1 MADNIGTVVIPAPVV
16 QLKDNQFLED
26 GVILPQILE
35 VPCIQAHIDVGQYW
49 AIPTKGEGIF
59 TGWWYQ
65 PATTPNGTAISKPT
79 FDSFSVLRI
88 RDKLNDYTWWILA
101 TVTSYT
107 AACNTCCGA
116 AFTPITYSVPV
127 ISPCQ
132 LICEAINDDGNY
144 YVIFAAPALGAG
156 QTYTVHGSF
165 DNIALSTGTGIAS
178 LDALVTY
185 LNTNYNLVGDFSPQ
199 ATIVWIR
206 SGTTIIG
213 TLQNGLGNGSSM
225 CISILAVS

>member
-35 VPCIQAHIDVGQYW
+35 VPCIQSHIDLGRYW
-49 AIPTKGEGIF
+49 AIPTKDEGIF

-65 PATTPNGTAISKPT
+65 PATTVNGTAIAQPT
-79 FDSFSVLRI
+79 YDSFPVLRI
-88 RDKLNDYTWWILA
+88 RDKLNDYTWWVLA
-101 TVTSYT
+101 TLTQFT

-116 AFTPITYSVPV
+116 AFTPITYTVPV

-132 LICEAINDDGNY
+132 FICDAINADGNY
-144 YVIFAAPALGAG
+144 YVVFAAPTLGAG

-165 DNIALSTGTGIAS
+165 DNIALPNGTLIAN
-178 LDALVTY
+178 LTALLVF
-185 LNTNYNLVGDFSPQ
+185 LNANYTLVGDFSPQ
-199 ATIVWIR
+199 ASIVWTR
-206 SGTTIIG
+206 AGNTIIG
-213 TLQNGLGNGSSM
+213 TLQSGLGNQSSM
-225 CISILAVS
+225 CLSILAV